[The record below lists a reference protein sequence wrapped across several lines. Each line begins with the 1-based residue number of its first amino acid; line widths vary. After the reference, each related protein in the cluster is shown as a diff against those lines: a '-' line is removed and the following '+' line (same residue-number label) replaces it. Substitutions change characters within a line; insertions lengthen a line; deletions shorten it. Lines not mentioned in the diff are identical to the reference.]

1 MSPIATF
8 NLLQQ
13 ELMKHL
19 GSTVVGFRRFFYRFF
34 LAMLTAIASHGATY
48 AASVREVRPQGDA
61 EIIEVLAAKTKTK
74 PASIEEA
81 IYQAKIALQSSREL
95 QDPRYLGRARALLN
109 PWWGKVD
116 ASQEVLVLQ
125 ATVEQSLHLF
135 ADARKTLA
143 ILTTKFPG
151 NLQAWLTL
159 ASLDRLAGK
168 YASALNSCER
178 AASSSASGIAKIYAD
193 FCASDIQCHLRN
205 EATSFRSLLIHLK
218 RQRLNSEVL
227 SWGYSLL
234 AECEERTGEAEKAL
248 DAYRTS
254 LALAPDNYTAISYV
268 DALLRNK
275 QAEKAMQVLGTLPKS
290 DSVQLRIA
298 HSMRMRNI
306 AQWKLIHSDLLQRFA
321 ESISR
326 GDDPRLHSR
335 ERAYAALWLSDDP
348 KEALA
353 QASLNIESQKEVID
367 WVLLFESLEKAN
379 DKAALRRYSTLL
391 EITAVRDKRLVAW
404 SAKK

>member
-1 MSPIATF
+1 MSLIATF
-8 NLLQQ
+8 NLLQKARA
-13 ELMKHL
+13 KHL
-19 GSTVVGFRRFFYRFF
+19 DSTFVGSRCFFCRFV
-34 LAMLTAIASHGATY
+34 LIVLTAIASHGATY

-61 EIIEVLAAKTKTK
+61 EVIEVLAAKTKTK
-74 PASIEEA
+74 PATIEEA
-81 IYQAKIALQSSREL
+81 ISQAKIALQSSREL

-116 ASQEVLVLQ
+116 ASNEVLVLQ
-125 ATVEQSLHLF
+125 ATIEQSLHLF

-143 ILTTKFPG
+143 TLTTRFPD

-168 YASALNSCER
+168 YPSALSSCER
-178 AASSSASGIAKIYAD
+178 AASSSASGIAKVYAD
-193 FCASDIQCHLRN
+193 FCAADIQCHLRN
-205 EATSFRSLLIHLK
+205 EATSFRSLLVNLK

-234 AECEERTGEAEKAL
+234 AECEERTGEVEKAF

-254 LALAPDNYTAISYV
+254 LALASDNYTAISYV
-268 DALLRNK
+268 DALLRTK
-275 QAEKAMQVLGTLPKS
+275 QTEKAMQVLGTLPKS

-298 HSMRMRNI
+298 HSMRMRDI
-306 AQWKLIHSDLLQRFA
+306 AQWKLVHSDLLQRFA
-321 ESISR
+321 ESVTR

-353 QASLNIESQKEVID
+353 QASLNIESQKEAID
-367 WVLLFESLEKAN
+367 WILLFESLEKTN
-379 DKAALRRYSTLL
+379 DKAALKRYSILL
-391 EITAVRDKRLVAW
+391 ESTAVRDKRLVVW